1 MDQATQDAIMEATR
15 AVEAA
20 RVSVREQQADLA
32 QMERNLTHERE
43 LFEKIR
49 RRLWAAEFTLDAVV
63 RLSQTPV
70 EK

>member
-20 RVSVREQQADLA
+20 RVSVKEAQDDIARVELNLA
-32 QMERNLTHERE
+32 QERA
-43 LFEKIR
+43 LFEKWR

-70 EK
+70 GK